1 MYRLQFDL
9 KFIYLMKN
17 FKEIKRN
24 LEKYVSNLK
33 EYHILKFLI
42 SVLDCEKRKKMV
54 SYSILFF
61 FKIFYFFLLFFK
73 ISKNNFYLFSKNRYL
88 FNSLCYEFL
97 KTIFFLFLKIENR
110 IKNYF

>member
-24 LEKYVSNLK
+24 LKKYVSNLK

-73 ISKNNFYLFSKNRYL
+73 INENNFYLFSKNRYL
-88 FNSLCYEFL
+88 FNSLCYEFFL
-97 KTIFFLFLKIENR
+97 IFFCF
-110 IKNYF
+110 

>member
-54 SYSILFF
+54 SYSIF
-61 FKIFYFFLLFFK
+61 FKKKFSIFSSY
-73 ISKNNFYLFSKNRYL
+73 
-88 FNSLCYEFL
+88 FL
-97 KTIFFLFLKIENR
+97 K
-110 IKNYF
+110 

>member
-54 SYSILFF
+54 SYSIFFFLNFLFF
-61 FKIFYFFLLFFK
+61 PLIL
-73 ISKNNFYLFSKNRYL
+73 
-88 FNSLCYEFL
+88 
-97 KTIFFLFLKIENR
+97 
-110 IKNYF
+110 

>member
-61 FKIFYFFLLFFK
+61 FKIFYFFLLFYK
-73 ISKNNFYLFSKNRYL
+73 INENNFYLFSKNRYL
-88 FNSLCYEFL
+88 FNSLCYEFFL
-97 KTIFFLFLKIENR
+97 IFFCF
-110 IKNYF
+110 

>member
-33 EYHILKFLI
+33 EYHI
-42 SVLDCEKRKKMV
+42 
-54 SYSILFF
+54 
-61 FKIFYFFLLFFK
+61 
-73 ISKNNFYLFSKNRYL
+73 
-88 FNSLCYEFL
+88 
-97 KTIFFLFLKIENR
+97 
-110 IKNYF
+110 

>member
-54 SYSILFF
+54 SYSI
-61 FKIFYFFLLFFK
+61 YFFLNFLFFLL
-73 ISKNNFYLFSKNRYL
+73 ILKN
-88 FNSLCYEFL
+88 E
-97 KTIFFLFLKIENR
+97 
-110 IKNYF
+110 

>member
-54 SYSILFF
+54 SYSIFF
-61 FKIFYFFLLFFK
+61 F
-73 ISKNNFYLFSKNRYL
+73 
-88 FNSLCYEFL
+88 
-97 KTIFFLFLKIENR
+97 
-110 IKNYF
+110 